1 MAGLEGSPQCE
12 VTQCNHPIL
21 GAAREGQK
29 HVFLDMDISPPHPP
43 LKNEY
48 ITTASS
54 EKLPTGHRNNTQFY
68 TIMLED
74 TDRITQKYIILKCNL
89 FYIFNLNIL

>member
-1 MAGLEGSPQCE
+1 MAGLEESTQRE
-12 VTQCNHPIL
+12 VIQCNHPIL

-29 HVFLDMDISPPHPP
+29 HVLLDVDISPPNQP

-68 TIMLED
+68 TIM
-74 TDRITQKYIILKCNL
+74 
-89 FYIFNLNIL
+89 F

>member
-1 MAGLEGSPQCE
+1 MRLYNAITLY
-12 VTQCNHPIL
+12 L
-21 GAAREGQK
+21 GRHVKGKK
-29 HVFLDMDISPPHPP
+29 HVLLDVDISNPHPP

-68 TIMLED
+68 TIMFED
-74 TDRITQKYIILKCNL
+74 TERITQKYIILKCNL
-89 FYIFNLNIL
+89 F

>member
-1 MAGLEGSPQCE
+1 MQSPY
-12 VTQCNHPIL
+12 PW
-21 GAAREGQK
+21 GAREGKK
-29 HVFLDMDISPPHPP
+29 HVFLDKDISPPHPT

-68 TIMLED
+68 TIM
-74 TDRITQKYIILKCNL
+74 
-89 FYIFNLNIL
+89 F

>member
-1 MAGLEGSPQCE
+1 MAGLEESTQRE
-12 VTQCNHPIL
+12 VIQCNHPIL

-29 HVFLDMDISPPHPP
+29 HVLLDVDISPPNTP
-43 LKNEY
+43 LKNEC

-68 TIMLED
+68 TIM
-74 TDRITQKYIILKCNL
+74 
-89 FYIFNLNIL
+89 F

>member
-1 MAGLEGSPQCE
+1 M
-12 VTQCNHPIL
+12 
-21 GAAREGQK
+21 
-29 HVFLDMDISPPHPP
+29 DMSPPHPP

-68 TIMLED
+68 TIMFWGYWENNP
-74 TDRITQKYIILKCNL
+74 KVHHFKM
-89 FYIFNLNIL
+89 

>member
-1 MAGLEGSPQCE
+1 MQSPYRH
-12 VTQCNHPIL
+12 VK
-21 GAAREGQK
+21 GKK
-29 HVFLDMDISPPHPP
+29 HVLLDVDISPPHPP

-68 TIMLED
+68 TIM
-74 TDRITQKYIILKCNL
+74 
-89 FYIFNLNIL
+89 F

>member
-1 MAGLEGSPQCE
+1 MAGLEESTQRE
-12 VTQCNHPIL
+12 VIQCNHPIL
-21 GAAREGQK
+21 RAAREGQK
-29 HVFLDMDISPPHPP
+29 HVLLDVDISPPNPP

-68 TIMLED
+68 TIM
-74 TDRITQKYIILKCNL
+74 
-89 FYIFNLNIL
+89 F

>member
-1 MAGLEGSPQCE
+1 MAGLEESTQRE
-12 VTQCNHPIL
+12 VIQCNHPIL

-29 HVFLDMDISPPHPP
+29 HVLLDVDISPPNRP

-68 TIMLED
+68 TIM
-74 TDRITQKYIILKCNL
+74 
-89 FYIFNLNIL
+89 F

>member
-1 MAGLEGSPQCE
+1 MAGLEESTQRE
-12 VTQCNHPIL
+12 VIQCNHPIL

-29 HVFLDMDISPPHPP
+29 HVLLDVDISPPNPP

-54 EKLPTGHRNNTQFY
+54 EKLPTGHRNNTQFH
-68 TIMLED
+68 TIM
-74 TDRITQKYIILKCNL
+74 
-89 FYIFNLNIL
+89 F

>member
-1 MAGLEGSPQCE
+1 MELFTYLYCPNYGRFRRSTQRE
-12 VTQCNHPIL
+12 VIQCNHPIL

-29 HVFLDMDISPPHPP
+29 HVLLDVDISPPHPP

-68 TIMLED
+68 TIM
-74 TDRITQKYIILKCNL
+74 
-89 FYIFNLNIL
+89 F

>member
-1 MAGLEGSPQCE
+1 MAGLEESTQRE
-12 VTQCNHPIL
+12 VIQCNHPIL

-29 HVFLDMDISPPHPP
+29 HVLLDVDISPPNPP

-54 EKLPTGHRNNTQFY
+54 EKLPTGHKNNTQFY
-68 TIMLED
+68 TIM
-74 TDRITQKYIILKCNL
+74 
-89 FYIFNLNIL
+89 F